1 MKLPLPCFTKEMVMV
16 FHVGYKT
23 FVLFAGFHLIISKN
37 SNLCFFNSDFLLASL
52 AVIEDSF
59 IEYQF

>member
-1 MKLPLPCFTKEMVMV
+1 MV